1 MTHTVQSVPRALID
15 IYYTAQKVKLCPL
28 RGSSTHLSSQFRAQ

>member
-15 IYYTAQKVKLCPL
+15 IYTAQKVKIFPL
-28 RGSSTHLSSQFRAQ
+28 RSSSTHLSSQFRAQ